1 MKYTL
6 LTISVHMITVNKCL
20 ITLPI
25 AVPRVV
31 FQKDTLSLSQVYPTL
46 TYCGFFMSTYS
57 YCTAFYF
64 SDIWIQTQTQDL
76 IVC

>member
-57 YCTAFYF
+57 YCTAFF
-64 SDIWIQTQTQDL
+64 Q
-76 IVC
+76 